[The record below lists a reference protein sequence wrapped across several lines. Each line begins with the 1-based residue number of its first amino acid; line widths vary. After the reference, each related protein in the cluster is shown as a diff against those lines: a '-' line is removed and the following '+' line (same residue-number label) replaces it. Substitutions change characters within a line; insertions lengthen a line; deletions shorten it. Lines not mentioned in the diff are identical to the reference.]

1 MLIVRYYFFLFCC
14 IFPLIV
20 VSQPTQPGFT
30 PQTLDTIDIGY
41 GLAIGDVNGDGR
53 PDILLADQKEF
64 VWYRNPDWQRLAI
77 TENLTERDNVCLA
90 AADID
95 NDGQVELAVGAQW
108 NPGETSDEST
118 SGSVHYLIRPNDPTQ
133 AWTPVKLPHEPT
145 VHRMHWVKTDNGY
158 RLVVLPLHGRDNK
171 GGKGE
176 GVQVIAYQP
185 AQHVGQ
191 SWETSLVDST
201 MHLTHNF
208 DVVDGSTMFVAG
220 KEGVKQIGYTNEGWQ
235 IDPLPQLTQG
245 VGEVRRGFFAE
256 DDPFL
261 VTVEPMHGNQ
271 LVLYQGENYGERSVL
286 FDDLKQGH
294 ALACAD
300 LLGLGRDQ
308 VVVGWREPNEQGKVG
323 IKIFVPVDDEGNGW
337 MHFWV
342 DEDGMACEDLKVA
355 DLDQDGDLDIVASGR
370 ATKNLKVYWNQQVD
384 ITRKIE

>member
-1 MLIVRYYFFLFCC
+1 MPIVHYYFCLFCW

-20 VSQPTQPGFT
+20 VSQPIQPEFT
-30 PQTLDTIDIGY
+30 PQILDTIDIGY
-41 GLAIGDVNGDGR
+41 GLAIGDVDGDDR
-53 PDILLADQKEF
+53 PDILLADQQEF
-64 VWYRNPDWQRLAI
+64 AWYRNNGWQRFTI
-77 TENLTERDNVCLA
+77 VSDLTERDNVCLA

-108 NPGETSDEST
+108 NPGETSDESA

-133 AWTPVKLPHEPT
+133 TWTPIKLPHEPT
-145 VHRMHWVKTDNGY
+145 VHRMHWVKTNDDY
-158 RLVVLPLHGRDNK
+158 RLVVLPLHGRGNK
-171 GGKGE
+171 SGKGE

-185 AQHVGQ
+185 NQHVDQ
-191 SWETSLVDST
+191 SWETSLIDST

-220 KEGVKQIGYTNEGWQ
+220 KEGVKQIGHASRGWQ

-245 VGEVRRGFFAE
+245 AGEVRRGFFAE

-271 LVLYQGENYGERSVL
+271 LVLYQGENYSERSVL

-294 ALACAD
+294 AVACAD

-323 IKIFVPVDDEGNGW
+323 IKIFVPVDEEGNGW
-337 MHFWV
+337 MHFWI

-355 DLDQDGDLDIVASGR
+355 DLDQDGDLDIVAAGR
-370 ATKNLKVYWNQQVD
+370 ATKNLKIYWNENND
-384 ITRKIE
+384 